1 MSVRVFG
8 NVILNNPPGTP
19 IPAAAAWASAFQFQS
34 TWAGTDPFFPSPPT
48 AAVDVADCL
57 FDIPNT
63 QAVANATS
71 YVIPPGA
78 GYISVPATAS
88 TTFQLQLLTGSGAG
102 TWTTI
107 GPGTAATAI
116 AYTFFSDGI
125 NVRLNNAGTVPGT
138 IVIYGLR

>member
-34 TWAGTDPFFPSPPT
+34 TWAGTDPFFPSPPSSAT
-48 AAVDVADCL
+48 DVPDCL

-63 QAVANATS
+63 QAITVGTS

-78 GYISVPATAS
+78 GYASVPNTAS
-88 TTFQLQLLTGSGAG
+88 SVVAFQLLTGTGAG

-107 GPGTAATAI
+107 GPATAATALCQT
-116 AYTFFSDGI
+116 YFSDGA
-125 NVRLNNAGTVPGT
+125 NVRHNVTGAGCT
-138 IVIYGLR
+138 IVYYPMR